1 LDRLLIS
8 ERLVGLPLILLFS
21 CIQILEI
28 LDVILF
34 QLLEPTRGDLSPG
47 VQSMREE
54 LKADELL
61 ESDATVEE
69 GGVYRYSERGD
80 RLLDVAA
87 LSEALMQVRYK
98 LDY

>member
-1 LDRLLIS
+1 M
-8 ERLVGLPLILLFS
+8 
-21 CIQILEI
+21 EI

-34 QLLEPTRGDLSPG
+34 QLPEPTRGDLSPG

-54 LKADELL
+54 LKVDELL
-61 ESDATVEE
+61 ESEATVEE

-87 LSEALMQVRYK
+87 LSEALMQVRHKVNY
-98 LDY
+98 